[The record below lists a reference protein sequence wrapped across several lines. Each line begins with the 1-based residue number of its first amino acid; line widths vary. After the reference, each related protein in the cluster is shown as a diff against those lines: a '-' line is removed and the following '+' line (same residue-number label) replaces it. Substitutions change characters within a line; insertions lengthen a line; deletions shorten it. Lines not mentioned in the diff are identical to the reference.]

1 MIPSNVIEFR
11 TNTFLDEIN
20 AHFFH
25 PRGLHALL
33 MSYKPSERSKWSSA
47 PLDISHTITKSLTPS
62 SSTAGKIK
70 GNLKFTSG
78 KSYTELALPAAAP
91 LIFPDLDAAAQV
103 DEDTEAA
110 KKKQN
115 AFKKSSK
122 FIGDYMD
129 RRARAEYNAENPES
143 LLSVPESKPFA
154 SRYSDPNHPAV
165 TGGLISLVTGGHV
178 DPRRPRKEARKAR
191 GPRGPIGKIRKVTGT
206 DKPLK
211 KIMRQDVVY
220 LLVVNLPSEEEL
232 EATRKEMEREEAEK
246 KEGKN
251 NGKKSIFDF

>member
-1 MIPSNVIEFR
+1 MIKSNLLKFR
-11 TNTFLDEIN
+11 TNTFLDETN

-33 MSYKPSERSKWSSA
+33 MSYKPSERSSWSSA

-78 KSYTELALPAAAP
+78 KSYTEFSLPAAAP
-91 LIFPDLDAAAQV
+91 LIFPELDAAAHV
-103 DEDTEAA
+103 DDDSEAA

-143 LLSVPESKPFA
+143 LLSVPDNKPFA

-178 DPRRPRKEARKAR
+178 DRRRPIKEARKAR
-191 GPRGPIGKIRKVTGT
+191 GPIGRIRKATGT
-206 DKPLK
+206 DKPLR
-211 KIMRQDVVY
+211 KILRQDVVY

-232 EATRKEMEREEAEK
+232 EAGRKEIEREKAEK
-246 KEGKN
+246 KKGKDD
-251 NGKKSIFDF
+251 GKKSIFGF

>member
-1 MIPSNVIEFR
+1 
-11 TNTFLDEIN
+11 
-20 AHFFH
+20 
-25 PRGLHALL
+25 
-33 MSYKPSERSKWSSA
+33 MSYKPTERSTWSSA
-47 PLDISHTITKSLTPS
+47 PLGISHTITKSLTPS

-70 GNLKFTSG
+70 ENLKFTSG
-78 KSYTELALPAAAP
+78 KSYTELSLPAAAP

-122 FIGDYMD
+122 FVGDYMD
-129 RRARAEYNAENPES
+129 RRARAKYSAENPES
-143 LLSVPESKPFA
+143 LLSVPAAKPFA

-178 DPRRPRKEARKAR
+178 DPRRSRKEARKEARKAR
-191 GPRGPIGKIRKVTGT
+191 DPRGPIGRIRKATGT

-211 KIMRQDVVY
+211 KILRQDVVY

-232 EATRKEMEREEAEK
+232 EATRKEMEREQAEK
-246 KEGKN
+246 KEAKN
-251 NGKKSIFDF
+251 NGKKSIFDT